1 MFSAKLRNFAQSCVD
16 CFRKSYAALSKVFDH
31 LGRPRSVDGKNLV
44 LDRYDHFTA
53 AGIALSCAAP
63 KQLAVNAP
71 RFMIFG
77 KDDMEAAAF
86 GNPGTE
92 PNVSSASGHIGRDGY
107 PGRQTRHRYDV
118 CLFLILFRVKKGM
131 RNALRG

>member
-53 AGIALSCAAP
+53 AGIALSCAAA
-63 KQLAVNAP
+63 KKLAVDAP

-77 KDDMEAAAF
+77 KNDMETAAF
-86 GNPGTE
+86 GNAGTE
-92 PNVSSASGHIGRDGY
+92 PNVSSASGHIGRHGH
-107 PGRQTRHRYDV
+107 PGGQTSHRYNV
-118 CLFLILFRVKKGM
+118 CLFLILFCVEKGM
-131 RNALRG
+131 LNALRG